1 MVVTKAPPS
10 LLYMVKQ
17 VELVVRSRLD
27 ELLKPTGITAL
38 QYTSLTVLERHDG
51 LSAAQLARDSFVT
64 AQSVADV
71 IRSLETRGLVRRERN
86 PRNRRE
92 LLILLT
98 ESGRDLLARHAE
110 PVRELEERMVRDLTA
125 HQTDQFRQ
133 ALSKAWQRCPEHWT
147 GATRPSNR
155 RHMSIEH
162 AEIHSN
168 EGNLLGGERLGG
180 LQPHTA
186 ASTLTERRHP
196 GPR

>member
-125 HQTDQFRQ
+125 HQTEQFRQ
-133 ALSKAWQRCPEHWT
+133 ALSKAWQ
-147 GATRPSNR
+147 SL
-155 RHMSIEH
+155 S
-162 AEIHSN
+162 
-168 EGNLLGGERLGG
+168 
-180 LQPHTA
+180 
-186 ASTLTERRHP
+186 
-196 GPR
+196 

>member
-1 MVVTKAPPS
+1 MVVTTAPPS

-17 VELVVRSRLD
+17 VELVVRSHLD

-110 PVRELEERMVRDLTA
+110 PVRELEDRMVRDLTA

-133 ALSKAWQRCPEHWT
+133 ALSKAWQ
-147 GATRPSNR
+147 SL
-155 RHMSIEH
+155 S
-162 AEIHSN
+162 
-168 EGNLLGGERLGG
+168 
-180 LQPHTA
+180 
-186 ASTLTERRHP
+186 
-196 GPR
+196 